1 MLNLTQKPYL
11 LTTKQA
17 DSIHQLVSE
26 MTTEEKIGQLFFVI
40 GQDEERVSLD
50 DFIDTYKPGGS
61 CSDQDQRPKSVDKLN
76 KFNIIVNTR
85 FSFQL
90 TLNLGEMESS
100 VRGLG

>member
-17 DSIHQLVSE
+17 ESIQQLVSE

-50 DFIDTYKPGGS
+50 DFIDTYKPGGLMF
-61 CSDQDQRPKSVDKLN
+61 RPGPAAQNSRSMHFVHH
-76 KFNIIVNTR
+76 
-85 FSFQL
+85 
-90 TLNLGEMESS
+90 
-100 VRGLG
+100 

>member
-50 DFIDTYKPGGS
+50 DFIDTYKPGGLMF
-61 CSDQDQRPKSVDKLN
+61 RPGPAAQISRQIKQIQHHSEYPL
-76 KFNIIVNTR
+76 F
-85 FSFQL
+85 F
-90 TLNLGEMESS
+90 
-100 VRGLG
+100 